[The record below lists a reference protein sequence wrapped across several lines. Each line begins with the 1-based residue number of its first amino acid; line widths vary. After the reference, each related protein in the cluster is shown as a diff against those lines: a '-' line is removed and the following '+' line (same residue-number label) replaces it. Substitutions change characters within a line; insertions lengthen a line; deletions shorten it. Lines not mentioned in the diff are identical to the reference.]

1 MGGVP
6 GSGMSPAGAEGF
18 VPSGDDPIPE
28 SEGKLGYWSLVFIG
42 IGGMVGG
49 GIFAVLGLAAGM
61 SGLATPIS
69 FGLAGLVAL
78 ITSYSYAHLS
88 VTYLGQGGTVEFIS
102 RAFGSGLTAGSLNI
116 LLWLSYVVMLALYA
130 YAFGSYGSSVFSEE
144 TRQIWKH
151 LLISSVIIGFTIIN
165 LLGTMAMAEAEDWLV
180 AIKVAILVFFVAVG
194 LYAGSFAEFNGG
206 SWPSSIDVVAGG
218 MIIFVAYEG
227 FELIANAAGEVREP
241 KRNIPR
247 AFYSSVIIVAVLYIV
262 ISYVTVGN
270 LSPETIAAAKDYAL
284 AESAR
289 PFLGST
295 GFALITVAAL
305 LSTSSAINATLYG
318 SARVTRVTSEEGEF
332 PRLLAGSSSVKPI
345 RGLLLTSALTLVV
358 ANLVDLTG
366 IALMGSAGFLIIFA
380 AVNFAHFKMARS
392 TGGRRIISGI
402 GGVACASAASILVAR
417 TAYSDPKEI
426 VVLVV
431 LIGSAFMIELAYRRV
446 RPLPRP

>member
-1 MGGVP
+1 MWEEF
-6 GSGMSPAGAEGF
+6 ADR
-18 VPSGDDPIPE
+18 GDGLIPE
-28 SEGKLGYWSLVFIG
+28 SDGKLGYWSLLFIG

-88 VTYLGQGGTVEFIS
+88 VTYLGDGGTVEFIS
-102 RAFGSGLTAGSLNI
+102 RAFGSGPVAGSLNI
-116 LLWLSYVVMLALYA
+116 LLWLSYIVMLALYA
-130 YAFGSYGSSVFSEE
+130 YAFGSYGSSVFPEDS
-144 TRQIWKH
+144 RLLWKH
-151 LLISSVIIGFTIIN
+151 LMISSVIVGFTIIN
-165 LLGTMAMAEAEDWLV
+165 LLGTLAMAEAEDWLV
-180 AIKVAILVFFVAVG
+180 AIKVSILVFFVAVG
-194 LYAGSFAEFNGG
+194 LYAGSFSEFAGG
-206 SWPSSIDVVAGG
+206 SWPASLDVVAGG

-247 AFYSSVIIVAVLYIV
+247 AFYTSVMIVAVLYV
-262 ISYVTVGN
+262 AISFVTVGN
-270 LSPETIAAAKDYAL
+270 LTPETIAAAKDYAL

-358 ANLVDLTG
+358 ANVVDLTG

-380 AVNFAHFKMARS
+380 AVNFANFKMARQ
-392 TGGRRIISGI
+392 TGSWRLVSAV
-402 GGVACASAASILVAR
+402 GGVACVSAVLILVAR
-417 TAYSDPKEI
+417 TVFSDPSDI
-426 VVLVV
+426 LVLLI
-431 LIGSAFMIELAYRRV
+431 LIGSAFVVELVYRRV
-446 RPLPRP
+446 RPHPRP